1 VLLTSKQYEEGHYT
15 KRESV
20 IIGTT
25 FSVVSITFTLVIIQT
40 VGLENMFIPFYL
52 TVIFAGFIAALIMPR
67 IPPLSRISNTYIEGV
82 EPQGDETIP
91 EGYNLLTYGYEKALN
106 RAKKEQSIGGF
117 FKRGAQNVLDMWM
130 GVAPIV
136 KIGRASCRE
145 RVYMTGVAG

>member
-1 VLLTSKQYEEGHYT
+1 LS
-15 KRESV
+15 
-20 IIGTT
+20 
-25 FSVVSITFTLVIIQT
+25 FSVVLITFTLVIIQT
-40 VGLENMFIPFYL
+40 VGLVNMFIPFYL

-106 RAKKEQSIGGF
+106 RDKKEQSNGGF

-130 GVAPIV
+130 G
-136 KIGRASCRE
+136 
-145 RVYMTGVAG
+145 